1 MCVMESVTAK
11 NGICKKKKM
20 FDTEKDLESQSLV
33 RSHSFPAAHFA
44 PSLRLA
50 IIACGV
56 GNSTWLSQ
64 ATNSFI
70 HLTSSATVKSV
81 HTTRN

>member
-1 MCVMESVTAK
+1 MCVMGSVTAEMERAQ
-11 NGICKKKKM
+11 KKL
-20 FDTEKDLESQSLV
+20 FDTTGKDLESQSLV
-33 RSHSFPAAHFA
+33 CSHSFPAAHFA

-50 IIACGV
+50 TIACRV
-56 GNSTWLSQ
+56 GKSTWLSQ

-70 HLTSSATVKSV
+70 HVTSSATVKSA